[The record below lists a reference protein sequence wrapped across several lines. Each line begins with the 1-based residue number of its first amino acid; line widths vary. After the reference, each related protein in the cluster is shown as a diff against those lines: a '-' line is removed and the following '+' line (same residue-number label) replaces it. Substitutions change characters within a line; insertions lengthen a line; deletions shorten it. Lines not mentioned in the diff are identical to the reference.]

1 MLTVTRFVFV
11 SALLVSVTAFAPPS
25 TGVRNNQ
32 WKRSFSSAI
41 EVSASRRDVVVE
53 TSQALSLLLGSL
65 VVKAD
70 SVSAAE
76 EGSSNNFTPG
86 GTLVDRPVGVT
97 VGNAD
102 ASTSR
107 AFDNGNVLFKQDH
120 YFKFGVAPAWI
131 EPESVEFPKTMPFTL
146 SQQRY
151 DALKKYGTRVQSGL
165 QQLVAIR
172 DIIAD
177 STNNNNLA
185 DRISNDL
192 KADAYQFRPMGLLA
206 NNFLASENTGTTNE
220 LLLSRW
226 YINEMYLQITDIQLS
241 KDSKDAMNHYE
252 NAKKAANSYIQLMN
266 RVITPKVGD
275 KLPFL

>member
-1 MLTVTRFVFV
+1 MLSMIRLVIV
-11 SALLVSVTAFAPPS
+11 SALLVFVNAFAPPS
-25 TGVRNNQ
+25 AGVVNHQ
-32 WKRSFSSAI
+32 WNKRSSSVI
-41 EVSASRRDVVVE
+41 EVSASRRDVLAE
-53 TSQALSLLLGSL
+53 TSQALLLLGSL
-65 VVKAD
+65 VVVKVD

-76 EGSSNNFTPG
+76 GGGSGNNFTPG

-97 VGNAD
+97 VGNSD
-102 ASTSR
+102 ASSSR
-107 AFDNGNVLFKQDH
+107 AFDNANVLFKQDH

-131 EPESVEFPKTMPFTL
+131 EPESVDFPKTMPFTL

-172 DIIAD
+172 DMVD
-177 STNNNNLA
+177 STNLP
-185 DRISNDL
+185 DTISNDL
-192 KADAYQFRPMGLLA
+192 KTDAYQFRPMGLLA

-220 LLLSRW
+220 LLLARW

-241 KDSKDAMNHYE
+241 KDSKDAMIHYE

-266 RVITPKVGD
+266 RVITSKVGD
-275 KLPFL
+275 KLPFV